1 MLRKKYEF
9 RPDRMES
16 SALSKLYLTKKQ
28 RYSLLKW
35 FLYATLL
42 VLLSLVQDVIMS
54 RVHIRNATTDLV
66 ACGILLICMHN
77 DADSG
82 SRFAVAGSL
91 FYYLSG
97 TAPGPQVILLLTAI
111 GCLFNIFRSSYLRR
125 GMLSTLL
132 CTSAALAV
140 YKLVIFALAVFL
152 GNSSPERL
160 TVFGVSCL
168 LCVAVLPLLYPFVV
182 SIGKIGGESW
192 KD

>member
-28 RYSLLKW
+28 RYALLKW

-77 DADSG
+77 DADNG
-82 SRFAVAGSL
+82 SRFALAGSL

-97 TAPGPQVILLLTAI
+97 TAPGPQVIILLTAI

-125 GMLSTLL
+125 GMISTLL
-132 CTSAALAV
+132 CTCVALAV
-140 YKLVIFALAVFL
+140 YRLIIFALALFL
-152 GNSSPERL
+152 GNSTPDRL
-160 TVFGVSCL
+160 PVFITGWL
-168 LCVAVLPLLYPFVV
+168 LSIAVLPLLYPLVV
-182 SIGKIGGESW
+182 SSGKIGGESW
-192 KD
+192 ND